1 MTFRLAIVLACLAV
15 AAIPLLLLNGQT
27 FTNSLV
33 SLAALAAAIG
43 TCTAALFD
51 RRVSS
56 VRKQHWGAV
65 VLVMVILALVLVVKL
80 PATYRFQQQFNE
92 KVQQV
97 RVDPRS
103 SWVEP

>member
-92 KVQQV
+92 IVQQV

>member
-56 VRKQHWGAV
+56 VR
-65 VLVMVILALVLVVKL
+65 
-80 PATYRFQQQFNE
+80 
-92 KVQQV
+92 
-97 RVDPRS
+97 
-103 SWVEP
+103 